1 MCQYYCFNNS
11 FKIFL
16 ISDTASSLSEIFSA
30 TFYKNPCTFLFHSS
44 LTISV
49 QSPTLSLKR
58 VMLFFRLILESSW
71 FTMLC
76 FCCTAKL
83 ISYTY
88 MLSESESHS
97 SPGEGHGN
105 SLQYSCWEIP
115 WTAEPRRQATI
126 HRASKSRTQL
136 KGLNTHTQGSVPPS
150 PLYLPGAFGA
160 AGKPLLLNGWA
171 ESWNII

>member
-16 ISDTASSLSEIFSA
+16 ISDTASSLSEFSA

-71 FTMLC
+71 FTMLR

-97 SPGEGHGN
+97 AVSDSLQPHGLYCPWNSPGQNTRVG
-105 SLQYSCWEIP
+105 SLFLFRGIFP
-115 WTAEPRRQATI
+115 
-126 HRASKSRTQL
+126 
-136 KGLNTHTQGSVPPS
+136 TQGSNVGEH
-150 PLYLPGAFGA
+150 LDKFGYVNDF
-160 AGKPLLLNGWA
+160 LNTKQIA
-171 ESWNII
+171 